1 MLVARHDVSGQLL
14 GATIE
19 HYFRVINR
27 FNLAPHSGR
36 ALWNDRSQGLKP
48 WAETLS

>member
-1 MLVARHDVSGQLL
+1 MLVARHEVSGQLL

-27 FNLAPHSGR
+27 FDLAPHSGR
-36 ALWNDRSQGLKP
+36 ALWNDRSPRVENLG
-48 WAETLS
+48 